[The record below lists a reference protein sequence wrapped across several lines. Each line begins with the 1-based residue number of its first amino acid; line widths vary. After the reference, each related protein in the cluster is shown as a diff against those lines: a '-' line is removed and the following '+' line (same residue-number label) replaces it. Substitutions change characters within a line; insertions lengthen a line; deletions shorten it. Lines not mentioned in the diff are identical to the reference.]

1 MSRYKVYGA
10 EGQVQPGSEGK
21 VLLNKL
27 HIISEEDIQEAE
39 TTLLLQLY
47 QHVFTEDMNAKK
59 QLGFRDILEWHRLW
73 LGNIYDW
80 AGRIRTVNMAKGDF
94 QFAVVLYLDSIVR
107 NFEHEYL
114 QLFPRLDQLSWE
126 ELLTYLADSHVEFIY
141 MHPFRE
147 GNGRLSRLLLDVM
160 AVKAGYQTLDYQIW
174 EQHRD
179 YYFKAIQAAI
189 QGDNQHMV
197 RLIRDAFKEQ
207 LNAPE

>member
-1 MSRYKVYGA
+1 MSKYEVHGV
-10 EGQVQPGSEGK
+10 EGQVQPGSQGN

-27 HIISEEDIQEAE
+27 NITSEEDIQEAE

-47 QHVFTEDMNAKK
+47 QHVFTEDLNARN
-59 QLGFRDILEWHRLW
+59 QIGFQDILEWHRLW

-107 NFEHEYL
+107 NFEHKYL
-114 QLFPRLDQLSWE
+114 QQFHKLDQLSWE
-126 ELLTYLADSHVEFIY
+126 ELVIYLADSHVEFIY

-160 AVKAGYQTLDYQIW
+160 VVKAGYQTLDYQIW

-179 YYFKAIQAAI
+179 YYFKAIQAAV

-197 RLIRDAFKEQ
+197 RLIRDAFKQQ